1 MSLSVPKPLTGPSD
15 RQTAL
20 WLILLSLAAALLRL
34 LDIGRKSFWAD
45 EAFSI
50 TLAQLPWAPFRQI
63 VLHNEANMA
72 LYYLLLRFW
81 SQISDAPGYVRGLSM
96 LAAVATVPV
105 IYFAGR
111 TLFSHRAGLIAA
123 VLLTVNVFHIRYSR
137 EARSYS
143 LVVLLVTCSCLLFVR
158 NVESQGR
165 FGGTGYVLA
174 SAAALY
180 AHFFAVLVFMAQ
192 LVSWTLLPPPFRRWV
207 QLRNLLIVALL
218 GSPLMLFIASHGASP
233 LNWVTH
239 PSVKDAYRI
248 FTSFSGSGLNFVL
261 FLLALALAA
270 RQWWLKRGRDQS
282 RLHGWAFVFV
292 ITWLLLPVVVTL
304 LVSHWRPIFSP
315 RFLLVCLP
323 AALLLFAQGLAL
335 LRPSWLSCAVVVMVV
350 VASLIALG
358 KYDRQPDPSDWK
370 GAISYLTRNAASGD
384 ALVFAEG
391 YCRFPFDYNRRTSH
405 IELPT
410 MEVRS
415 GLAGPAS
422 ELAQARHVWVIC
434 ANGNAPTIPGF
445 RLVPMEHFR
454 GVDIQEFATVSPA
467 SEKKR

>member
-1 MSLSVPKPLTGPSD
+1 MTELDNAPLTSSSH

-34 LDIGRKSFWAD
+34 LDIGRRSFWAD

-50 TLAQLPWAPFRQI
+50 TLAQLPWAQFRQI

-72 LYYLLLRFW
+72 LYYLLLRVW
-81 SQISDAPGYVRGLSM
+81 TQISDAPGYVRGLSL

-111 TLFSHRAGLIAA
+111 TLFSRRAGLIAA

-158 NVESQGR
+158 NLESQGR
-165 FGGTGYVLA
+165 TGGAGYVLA

-180 AHFFAVLVFMAQ
+180 AHFFAALVVVAQ
-192 LVSWTLLPPPFRRWV
+192 LVSWTLLPTPFRRWA

-218 GSPLMLFIASHGASP
+218 GSPLMLLIAGHSP
-233 LNWVTH
+233 PEWITH

-248 FTSFSGSGLNFVL
+248 FTSFTGSGLNFIL
-261 FLLALALAA
+261 FLLALALSA
-270 RQWWLKRGRDQS
+270 RQWWLDRGRDQS
-282 RLHGWAFVFV
+282 RLEGWSFVFV

-304 LVSHWRPIFSP
+304 LVSHWKPIFSP
-315 RFLLVCLP
+315 RFLIICLP
-323 AALLLFAQGLAL
+323 AAVLLFAQGLAL
-335 LRPSWLSCAVVVMVV
+335 VRPSWLSCAAVAMVL

-358 KYDRQPDPSDWK
+358 KYDRQPDPENWR
-370 GAISYLTRNAASGD
+370 GAISYLARNAASGD
-384 ALVFAEG
+384 ALVFAGG

-415 GLAGPAS
+415 SLAGPAP

-434 ANGNAPTIPGF
+434 ANGNAPAIPGF
-445 RLVPMEHFR
+445 RPAPMEHFR
-454 GVDIQEFATVSPA
+454 GVDIQEFDAIGLA
-467 SEKKR
+467 SETKR